1 MTSIT
6 QSTSW
11 KNLEN
16 HYKKI
21 QKIHMKD
28 LFENDPDRFNKFHI
42 NFDTTL
48 IDFSKHRV
56 TDETIPLLLNLAREA
71 NIEAWREKL
80 FSGEKINFTEQ
91 RAVLHTALR
100 NSSNQAILVDGHDV
114 MPDVKNVLDKM
125 QRFSESVRNGSW
137 KGFSGKKI
145 QTIVNIGIGGSDL
158 GPAMV
163 CKALKAFGHPDI
175 NPIFVSNVDGADISQ
190 ALEQCDPETTL
201 FIVASKTFSTQETMT
216 NAFSAREWF
225 LDKVKDEK
233 AIALHFVAV
242 STNAKAVTDFGIS
255 ADNMFEFWDWVGGR
269 YSLWSSIGLSI
280 AIYLGM
286 DNFNKLLAGAYEMDQ
301 HFLSAPLEENIP
313 IILAVLG
320 VWYINFFG
328 FNTHAVLP
336 YDQGLSLLPSYLQQA
351 DMESN
356 GKFIGRDDEYVCMHT
371 GPIVWG
377 ESGTNGQHAFYQLIH
392 QGQDIIPTDF
402 MMPLKSQY
410 KVGSKQDEHHKILFS
425 NFVSQTRALML
436 GKTENQVRGEMFPT
450 NEDYGDL
457 EHLIK
462 HKSFEGNRPSTSILF
477 EELNPKTLGQL
488 IAMYEHKIFVQGV
501 IWNINSFDQWG
512 VEYGKQIA
520 KLVLPELNASHD
532 TTIFD
537 SSTNNLINNFKKN
550 K

>member
-16 HYKKI
+16 HHKKI

-28 LFENDPDRFNKFHI
+28 LFENDPNRFDKFHI
-42 NFDTTL
+42 NFDKTL

-91 RAVLHTALR
+91 RSVLHTALR

-114 MPDVKNVLDKM
+114 MPDIKNVLDKM

-137 KGFSGKKI
+137 MGFSGKKI

-175 NPIFVSNVDGADISQ
+175 DTIFVSNVDGADISQ

-233 AIALHFVAV
+233 AIAFHFVAV
-242 STNAKAVTDFGIS
+242 STNAKAMRWTNIS
-255 ADNMFEFWDWVGGR
+255 
-269 YSLWSSIGLSI
+269 
-280 AIYLGM
+280 
-286 DNFNKLLAGAYEMDQ
+286 
-301 HFLSAPLEENIP
+301 
-313 IILAVLG
+313 
-320 VWYINFFG
+320 
-328 FNTHAVLP
+328 
-336 YDQGLSLLPSYLQQA
+336 
-351 DMESN
+351 
-356 GKFIGRDDEYVCMHT
+356 
-371 GPIVWG
+371 
-377 ESGTNGQHAFYQLIH
+377 
-392 QGQDIIPTDF
+392 
-402 MMPLKSQY
+402 
-410 KVGSKQDEHHKILFS
+410 
-425 NFVSQTRALML
+425 
-436 GKTENQVRGEMFPT
+436 
-450 NEDYGDL
+450 
-457 EHLIK
+457 
-462 HKSFEGNRPSTSILF
+462 
-477 EELNPKTLGQL
+477 
-488 IAMYEHKIFVQGV
+488 
-501 IWNINSFDQWG
+501 
-512 VEYGKQIA
+512 
-520 KLVLPELNASHD
+520 
-532 TTIFD
+532 
-537 SSTNNLINNFKKN
+537 
-550 K
+550 